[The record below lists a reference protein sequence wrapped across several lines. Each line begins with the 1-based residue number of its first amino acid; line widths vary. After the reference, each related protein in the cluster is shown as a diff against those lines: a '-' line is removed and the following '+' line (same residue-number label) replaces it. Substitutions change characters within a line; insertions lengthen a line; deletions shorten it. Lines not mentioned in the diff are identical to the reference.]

1 MGCKDPRRTFC
12 ALLFG
17 VMVFSACSSE
27 EKPAPKP
34 APSASPAVRYEE
46 LKFVADPTF
55 LGFVC
60 SEPSLG
66 ISIAPPRDWPSM
78 DPDSLA
84 KLQSQYDKL
93 AAGNNNFVAR
103 PVRIFY
109 EKNRRLFMSISR
121 FPSWPVVM
129 SPQTAIGQYRQLVMQ
144 AMPDAQM
151 MDGFFRNGDVTGYRL
166 LLVNNMM
173 ANFRIVVLREG
184 QAPVQVN
191 YLVPRGLFPELQKAI
206 EASVGSIRYI

>member
-1 MGCKDPRRTFC
+1 
-12 ALLFG
+12 
-17 VMVFSACSSE
+17 
-27 EKPAPKP
+27 
-34 APSASPAVRYEE
+34 
-46 LKFVADPTF
+46 
-55 LGFVC
+55 
-60 SEPSLG
+60 
-66 ISIAPPRDWPSM
+66 
-78 DPDSLA
+78 
-84 KLQSQYDKL
+84 
-93 AAGNNNFVAR
+93 
-103 PVRIFY
+103 
-109 EKNRRLFMSISR
+109 
-121 FPSWPVVM
+121 M